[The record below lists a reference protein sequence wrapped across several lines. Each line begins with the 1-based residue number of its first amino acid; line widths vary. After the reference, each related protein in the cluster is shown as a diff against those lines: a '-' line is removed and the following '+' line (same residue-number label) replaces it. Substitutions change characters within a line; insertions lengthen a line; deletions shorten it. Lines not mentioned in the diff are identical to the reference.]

1 MKSAARSSSLFYS
14 AYPLKVLEKAAAES
28 NHPHLKAL
36 LSAKTKPAMR
46 MRVSPM
52 VDPYRT
58 KPNLDTLRP
67 APTRNIEPEGR
78 EWFNHYE

>member
-14 AYPLKVLEKAAAES
+14 AYPLKVLEKAAAAQE
-28 NHPHLKAL
+28 HPHLKAL
-36 LSAKTKPAMR
+36 LSAPAKPARR

-52 VDPYRT
+52 VNPYP
-58 KPNLDTLRP
+58 KKLDVTTLRL
-67 APTRNIEPEGR
+67 APVSMIDPQRG